1 MGSVQITRTEM
12 TGAELRAAAV
22 KLSDAA
28 AARRALSLALVL
40 EGADRDSAARFGG
53 MDRQTLRDWVHR
65 YNALGLSGLSNRKPP
80 GASSRL
86 TAGQKAEVKALVE
99 KGCDPAVDG
108 VVRWRCVDLSAVIKQ
123 RFGVTLGERAVGVLL
138 HKLGMARLS
147 TRPVHPQ
154 ADLETQEAFKKTSP
168 TKPEL
173 HSPITPVP
181 SRSKF
186 GSRTRRALAS
196 RAA

>member
-22 KLSDAA
+22 KLGDAA
-28 AARRALSLALVL
+28 AARRALSIALVL
-40 EGADRDSAARFGG
+40 EGADRESAARFGG

-65 YNALGLSGLSNRKPP
+65 YNAHGLAGLSNRKAP
-80 GASSRL
+80 GAPSRL
-86 TAGQKAEVKALVE
+86 TAEQKAEVKAVVE
-99 KGCDPAVDG
+99 KGCDPAVEG
-108 VVRWRCVDLSAVIKQ
+108 VVRWRCVVLSAVIKQ
-123 RFGVTLGERAVGVLL
+123 RFGVTLGERAVAVLL
-138 HKLGMARLS
+138 HKLGLVRLS

-154 ADLETQEAFKKTSP
+154 ADMAAQEAFKKTLPNRSKSP
-168 TKPEL
+168 
-173 HSPITPVP
+173 SPSTPAA

-186 GSRTRRALAS
+186 GSRMRRVSAS